1 MSNIELKKTVS
12 AYKVKNNIDSVLK
25 KNLSIK
31 CTWNEQLCNRCD
43 HLLLKMNEVI
53 DLKSS
58 SGLVIHDVDFEYFL
72 EAKKA
77 FLNQY
82 QRKRVEPT
90 KNKYING
97 IPFKG
102 DGKNSSAEFLFFV
115 MHVASICT
123 PILNRYRDKAYGR
136 SKLSIKCHV
145 YKELC
150 EDMALKKLKAII
162 KTYMDAGKSISED
175 IMNNEV
181 IPTMANM
188 FLIKDNCLVNLFC
201 ALDYITNNSGNKLSL
216 LQKLTKYHHD
226 VLSIYYSSGY
236 VHFMNITKSDIMVL
250 FLNAMPDKVIEK
262 FLA

>member
-1 MSNIELKKTVS
+1 MKQN
-12 AYKVKNNIDSVLK
+12 
-25 KNLSIK
+25 
-31 CTWNEQLCNRCD
+31 WNEQLCNRCD
-43 HLLLKMNEVI
+43 HLLNKMNEVI
-53 DLKSS
+53 GLNSS
-58 SGLVIHDVDFEYFL
+58 NGLVIHDVNFENFL
-72 EAKKA
+72 DAKSA

-82 QRKRVEPT
+82 QRKVEPT
-90 KNKYING
+90 KNEFISG

-123 PILNRYRDKAYGR
+123 PILNRYRDRAYGR
-136 SKLSIKCHV
+136 SQLSIKCHF
-145 YKELC
+145 YKDLC

-188 FLIKDNCLVNLFC
+188 FLIKDNCFVNLFC
-201 ALDYITNNSGNKLSL
+201 ALDYIKNYSGNKSSL
-216 LQKLTKYHHD
+216 LNKLTKYHHD
-226 VLSIYYSSGY
+226 VLSIYRSRGC

-250 FLNAMPDKVIEK
+250 FLNAMPDKVIMK
-262 FLA
+262 FLAQRNSLSYEDLFERENEIYSWFELNTV